1 MMRFFIIILCGAF
14 FWGAS
19 AASAD
24 EPLQRLICDPPPIK
38 TGWDDVLEGVKT
50 RQDWQEKRKVLRK
63 RFLELIGDD
72 AKPAKRPPL
81 DIKVRKTVDVDG
93 AYTRMLISYNV
104 EADQRATAYL
114 TIPLGMKKGERKA
127 AVVVLHGTAVEGKD
141 VVAGFMP
148 RPVHKGQGHMDEL
161 ARRGYVVIAPD
172 HFNMGERLPAAGTY
186 NTDDLYLRHPG
197 WSALGKIAYDASI
210 AVDVLETLDY
220 VDAKR
225 IGAMGHSLG
234 GQAAIYLAA
243 YDGRIAAAACNDG
256 SHTFRF
262 NTSVESFVRPSSE
275 FAYFPNLRPLIL
287 AGKLPP
293 IDVHEIIALIA
304 PRPFLDCVSVNDIY
318 SGSEASHRQRVLMDL
333 RLMDIWAI
341 EGAAAN
347 FAFYVRAQGHSCQ
360 HDNNE
365 LMFAWLDKHLCPG
378 PAKLDNRHGC
388 SCPAT
393 FGGSSVW
400 APHPVSRG

>member
-1 MMRFFIIILCGAF
+1 MYVALLL
-14 FWGAS
+14 AS
-19 AASAD
+19 STALAD
-24 EPLQRLICDPPPIK
+24 EPAQRTVCDPPPII

-50 RQDWQEKRKVLRK
+50 RQDWQEKRQVLRK

-72 AKPAKRPPL
+72 AKPAQKPPL
-81 DIKVRKTVDVDG
+81 DLKVRETVDVDG
-93 AYTRMLISYNV
+93 VYTRMLVGYNV
-104 EADQRATAYL
+104 EPDERATAYL
-114 TIPLGMKKGERKA
+114 TVPVGLKKGERRA

-148 RPVHKGQGHMDEL
+148 RPTHEGQGHMDDL
-161 ARRGYVVIAPD
+161 ARRGYATIAPD
-172 HFNMGERLPAAGTY
+172 HFNMGERLPPEGTY
-186 NTDDLYLRHPG
+186 NTDNLYWRHPG

-210 AVDVLETLDY
+210 AIDVLETLDY

-234 GQAAIYLAA
+234 GQATFYLAA
-243 YDGRIAAAACNDG
+243 YDERIAAAACNDG
-256 SHTFRF
+256 THTFRF
-262 NTSVESFVRPSSE
+262 NTMVTAFVRPSSD

-304 PRPFLDCVSVNDIY
+304 PRPFLDCLSVNDIY

-333 RLMDIWAI
+333 RLTDIWAL
-341 EGAAAN
+341 EGAPQN
-347 FAFYVRAQGHSCQ
+347 FAFYVRAQGHGCQ

-365 LMFAWLDKHLCPG
+365 LMFAWLDKHL
-378 PAKLDNRHGC
+378 
-388 SCPAT
+388 
-393 FGGSSVW
+393 GSPR
-400 APHPVSRG
+400 ADLSRKVKK